1 MNKVRYLLLLLVL
14 TPVIAL
20 AATKPK
26 VPLLG
31 GRTDNPWN
39 TSSGGTYIYPTDPGY
54 DILIKGS
61 NKYLNFNSTSGSS
74 GYGFRDNAGT
84 MQFKNSGGSWAAIS
98 SGGGGGSLP
107 QDLFTTSTPTFAGLT
122 IGSLNGYV
130 KASTGLFSA
139 TTTIPYTD
147 ITGVPSFLTAAITSL
162 NGLTNATQTFAT
174 GTSGTDFNISS
185 SGSTHTFNLP
195 TSSATNRG
203 LLSSADW
210 STFSNKENALSFTS
224 PLTRAVNTIS
234 IPFASSTANG
244 YLTSADWTTFNNKQP
259 AGSYLTTT
267 TWGAIGG
274 TLSNQTDLQSA
285 LSAKVPYT
293 GATSNVDINSY
304 SYTGTNYTAKT
315 GGKFLSA
322 NGGGQLELDGAGLA
336 NTVYLTNDN
345 GAFGKSYMSFDE
357 NLYGYNN
364 LLNIITNDKADNSV
378 TARTLIGVY
387 SSDAFAYRSYV
398 DLRSDAAELNYQT
411 TSLSVGAG
419 TVTANALLNLS
430 NHKLTNLATGTNPL
444 DGVNLLQLGTKQDT
458 LVSGTNIK
466 TVNGSSLLGSGDLS
480 VGGSVVTST
489 IDHNQLFG
497 LQGGTSGQYYHL
509 TLAQLNVVTST
520 SGVNSGNE
528 TTSSIGV
535 LINGAP
541 ATSTPG
547 DTDLIAMGIGSV
559 LKKLTWA
566 NLKATLKTYF
576 DAIYQPLDATLTAFA
591 GLTITQGSLVY
602 GTGSDAVAILAKDTN
617 STRYLSNTGSS
628 NNPAWAQINLANG
641 VTGNLPVTNLNSG
654 TSASASTFWR
664 GDGTW
669 STPTASVTTSTIDHN
684 QLFGLQG
691 GQSNQYYHLTSS
703 EYTGTGTSTFVRQ
716 NTPTLITPN
725 LGVASSTRIGVGITP
740 DASRL
745 LLVSGDVS
753 GGVATVNRTNASTS
767 GVLGTMIVK
776 GTSLG
781 DMTDG
786 FGSAFQFAIQD
797 TAGVENLIANIQGIR
812 DGSDDSGALSFNVA
826 SGGVIDNALLLT
838 SQRNAIFSGAVV
850 TPNIDNITSL
860 GFAGLG
866 WSKLYLASGGFID
879 FGNSNWTATHS
890 SGALTVGTGDL
901 RVTNA
906 GTSSASVATL
916 AGTQAF
922 TNKTITSST
931 NVLGGVTMTLGS
943 DATGDMYYRNSGGL
957 LTRLATANQGSV
969 LRVGAASVPSFGAVD
984 LADADAITGNLPVT
998 NLNSGTSASA
1008 STFWR
1013 GDGTWA
1019 TPAGGSPGGSNT
1031 YVQYNN
1037 AGSFGGVETFAFNGT
1052 NQITLGNNAAGNFT
1066 VTGGLD
1072 DANNGKNLII
1082 KAGDVTS
1089 SGNGGNLT
1097 LKAGTS
1103 GGSNKAGGSISIETS
1118 QRTGSGTQATFTL
1131 NSKDTGQYKFG
1142 SDEGYLMTLQVYGS
1156 SNYTITMPPTAG
1168 TVALG
1173 TGASNRLSYWSGT
1186 NTMTSSSTLVF
1197 DTGRLGVG
1205 TSSPKALIHSFGAT
1219 ATPQLNLGY
1228 SATASTTFSVNSSG
1242 DMTIAPSGG
1251 DIFIG
1256 SNRLGKDST
1265 ALFDF
1270 STSGQIKFRV
1280 NDIDQ
1285 LVFDSMGNIQF
1296 KSVIETNQTSSGET
1310 MLMTTTNSYG
1320 VGALMYVNS
1329 TGTLDLANATVT
1341 STMPALFM
1349 AVDSGSGANKRVL
1362 TRGVLRND
1370 SWNFTGNIGKPV
1382 YVSTSTVG
1390 APTTTI
1396 PTAAGQTVQ
1405 IVGWTIAT
1413 NTINFMP
1420 QLMTIGL

>member
-84 MQFKNSGGSWAAIS
+84 MQFKDSGGSWADVG
-98 SGGGGGSLP
+98 SGGGSG
-107 QDLFTTSTPTFAGLT
+107 
-122 IGSLNGYV
+122 
-130 KASTGLFSA
+130 
-139 TTTIPYTD
+139 
-147 ITGVPSFLTAAITSL
+147 ITSL

-398 DLRSDAAELNYQT
+398 DLRSDAAKLNYQT

-628 NNPAWAQINLANG
+628 NNPAWAQVNLADG
-641 VTGNLPVTNLNSG
+641 V
-654 TSASASTFWR
+654 
-664 GDGTW
+664 
-669 STPTASVTTSTIDHN
+669 
-684 QLFGLQG
+684 
-691 GQSNQYYHLTSS
+691 
-703 EYTGTGTSTFVRQ
+703 
-716 NTPTLITPN
+716 
-725 LGVASSTRIGVGITP
+725 
-740 DASRL
+740 
-745 LLVSGDVS
+745 
-753 GGVATVNRTNASTS
+753 
-767 GVLGTMIVK
+767 
-776 GTSLG
+776 
-781 DMTDG
+781 
-786 FGSAFQFAIQD
+786 
-797 TAGVENLIANIQGIR
+797 
-812 DGSDDSGALSFNVA
+812 
-826 SGGVIDNALLLT
+826 
-838 SQRNAIFSGAVV
+838 
-850 TPNIDNITSL
+850 
-860 GFAGLG
+860 
-866 WSKLYLASGGFID
+866 
-879 FGNSNWTATHS
+879 
-890 SGALTVGTGDL
+890 
-901 RVTNA
+901 
-906 GTSSASVATL
+906 
-916 AGTQAF
+916 
-922 TNKTITSST
+922 
-931 NVLGGVTMTLGS
+931 
-943 DATGDMYYRNSGGL
+943 
-957 LTRLATANQGSV
+957 
-969 LRVGAASVPSFGAVD
+969 
-984 LADADAITGNLPVT
+984 TGNLPVT

-1019 TPAGGSPGGSNT
+1019 TPGGGTPGGSDTQIQFNDG
-1031 YVQYNN
+1031 
-1037 AGSFGGVETFAFNGT
+1037 GSFGGSSLMTFDKNSNGSGLSLSSPT
-1052 NQITLGNNAAGNFT
+1052 RSPVSITAGNA
-1066 VTGGLD
+1066 TGF
-1072 DANNGKNLII
+1072 
-1082 KAGDVTS
+1082 
-1089 SGNGGNLT
+1089 GNGGGHMTISAGNGSFGDTSYGGDLYLASGIGYSGGDNGLFTLDNHDSLYRFLGNISTYAGSLNFVNLT
-1097 LKAGTS
+1097 AD
-1103 GGSNKAGGSISIETS
+1103 
-1118 QRTGSGTQATFTL
+1118 RTFTFP
-1131 NSKDTGQYKFG
+1131 NTS
-1142 SDEGYLMTLQVYGS
+1142 
-1156 SNYTITMPPTAG
+1156 G

-1173 TGASNRLSYWSGT
+1173 TGTTNEMCYWSGT
-1186 NTMTSSSTLVF
+1186 NTIGSLTTATYPSLTELSYVKGVTSALQTQLNAKMTNPMTTGGDVIYGGASGVPTRLANGSSGRVLTSQGGTSAPTWSFVPLTSSVTGVLPIANGGTNNSSAYTAGSVVF
-1197 DTGRLGVG
+1197 SSGTALTQDNASLFFDDSLNRLGIG
-1205 TSSPKALIHSFGAT
+1205 TTTPKSALHIVAAT
-1219 ATPQLNLGY
+1219 TTPQFNITY
-1228 SATASTTFSVNSSG
+1228 SGTASTTFAADSSG
-1242 DMTIAPSGG
+1242 DLNIVASGS

-1256 SNRLGKDST
+1256 STRIGKDST

-1280 NDIDQ
+1280 NNIDQ
-1285 LVFDSMGNIQF
+1285 IIFDSMGNIQF
-1296 KSVIETNQTSSGET
+1296 KSSIETNQTSSG
-1310 MLMTTTNSYG
+1310 LTTTMTVGSNSYG
-1320 VGALMYVNS
+1320 IGALMYVNS
-1329 TGTLDLANATVT
+1329 TGTLDLSIANTT
-1341 STMPALFM
+1341 TTMPALFM
-1349 AVDSGSGANKRVL
+1349 AMETGGGAGKKVL
-1362 TRGVLRND
+1362 THGIVRND

-1382 YVSTSTVG
+1382 YVSTSTAG

-1396 PTAAGQTVQ
+1396 PTAVGNTVQ

-1413 NTINFMP
+1413 NTIDFLP